1 MRPRRY
7 PRITIIVSL
16 ILALLLWRHGPFLV
30 GGLWML
36 FGKPN
41 SYAVVFH
48 VMSQL
53 VWVLSSAIFGSAFI
67 FELRRASSK
76 AKRQKI

>member
-1 MRPRRY
+1 MRPRR
-7 PRITIIVSL
+7 ILALLVSL
-16 ILALLLWRHGPFLV
+16 ILALLLLRYGPFLV
-30 GGLWML
+30 GALWML

-48 VMSQL
+48 VKFQL
-53 VWVLSSAIFGSAFI
+53 VWVLSSTIFGSAFL